1 MKFNICYKYSLK
13 SIFIKKSFLIVNIC
27 FILVLLV
34 LNLAWGISNVMVV
47 KNENS
52 AWILN
57 IVNSVFI
64 FSFCGS
70 LATLQLHE
78 FLNVQKHNGIRTIE
92 AKNGLKSW
100 QIFFAKHLA
109 VITSNLVSCFVFATF
124 VIIIS
129 AIVNY
134 SNPYY
139 VKMIS
144 INLYATI
151 LLLLV
156 FISFVCLLTSI
167 IFFKISLIISGSII
181 VILSFYPMFSSIL
194 INLNYEEVQNDMTGN
209 QFSFGSELY
218 FHTLAKEIDQA
229 MGNSELIKELRT
241 YTNNCLRKSVIRIE
255 NSETLDSEIEET
267 YNSIRERLDNS
278 MISSGKLVEI
288 VDELNELSEN
298 YLKDAKNHKFLLK
311 IVKIESLN
319 CFWNQQILKKLI

>member
-1 MKFNICYKYSLK
+1 
-13 SIFIKKSFLIVNIC
+13 
-27 FILVLLV
+27 
-34 LNLAWGISNVMVV
+34 
-47 KNENS
+47 
-52 AWILN
+52 
-57 IVNSVFI
+57 
-64 FSFCGS
+64 
-70 LATLQLHE
+70 
-78 FLNVQKHNGIRTIE
+78 
-92 AKNGLKSW
+92 
-100 QIFFAKHLA
+100 
-109 VITSNLVSCFVFATF
+109 
-124 VIIIS
+124 
-129 AIVNY
+129 
-134 SNPYY
+134 
-139 VKMIS
+139 
-144 INLYATI
+144 
-151 LLLLV
+151 
-156 FISFVCLLTSI
+156 
-167 IFFKISLIISGSII
+167 
-181 VILSFYPMFSSIL
+181 MFSSIL